1 MINVLMPIIKLII
14 AVLPIVM
21 LCLLA
26 KKVNL
31 PKPERTKQFPMPIV
45 AIIYVIVAMIFMD
58 KICQGLLTLIGGLP
72 GKIMSLIPLLGLVGK
87 LSSAFS
93 GAGSLLSSIL
103 SSLNLELWVF
113 FIANA
118 VIMLAFVSLKKIII
132 QICKKSVNPE
142 SELHEKVSGI
152 FYEFFT
158 ERGCWCLQE
167 RFVQARNMLKTFYF
181 AAVIISSVLM
191 IVSRY
196 LYLSHMIKSVFF
208 PVFGIIILGEIYF
221 YLDGSSKRE
230 YSSLLGEDEDAYK
243 VVNYSLL
250 RKFLRTIFKDKL
262 LAENTSVNNA
272 FSYDLSTDEILRQME
287 NDEDPKIV
295 SFATYMDALN
305 NTGFEIDHNYLNSA
319 VDLLKG
325 KSILFNNP
333 FYNDLIP
340 YAFYPMNR
348 VLTSHKKVLVVLG
361 RHAIEDD
368 IREWLENGIEAV
380 TNIPFMW
387 NIEKLDKTTKKPDI
401 GVISYSDVLN
411 INVHDANA
419 DFLKDVEF
427 CVIIEPSKLITTAQI
442 GLSLLAKKCK
452 NNEDKNVVFCI
463 CDKNCDG
470 LVDTMSHILMTS
482 LSEVSA
488 TNKHTGTSSYMSWNS
503 DDDYWQH
510 RLVPNISRYLG
521 IGTELSFAAL
531 KNQVS
536 KVQWYGGDTFPV
548 VDINWIDKQYYFD
561 LMNYAGLPTGQE
573 VMDEY
578 FVTSSNFWSAK
589 VENNNYFTVE
599 DEFCNM
605 FEILRDFST
614 RSKEQGFINVISSE
628 YLLKDY
634 MAENASIFETDA
646 KAIPHIVADYART
659 DRNMFL
665 KLALMLSIQKI
676 KEDQLIKEFSLM
688 GIEVFDLKKQIWYEL
703 YKCYADLKSI
713 STLPSGYVDAVNE
726 AYERTVDVG
735 VENPVKFTHSI
746 INVTERYNIETFEY
760 DKFYSIDDRDFLD
773 KCVSELKSAAYVAE
787 DEQGEKYYLGA
798 ELIGQIYQRHIPGQ
812 FFTFGGKYYEML
824 HLTADGQVLVRR
836 AADHI
841 VGRPSYRQKRE
852 YIIYGTNAVEKVGAQ
867 QNISGMRISR
877 EYADVRV
884 KTSGYLNMK
893 QYNNFA
899 SAEDVVFEG
908 EYSQIPDRLYR
919 NKEIL
924 RIELPDADGAFTD
937 DVRYTVTML
946 LNEVFRTLFA
956 ENQAYICAVTC
967 DDHID
972 EGGFRPTTYKL
983 SGDGYELSHNSIYI
997 IEDSQLDLGLTIAVE
1012 RNLKRILRIVQ
1023 DYLEWHLEAM
1033 EHSLN
1038 PPKDPEPPK
1047 YTGQTELPEDK
1058 KAKQNGIKGFVQK
1071 IKDKIKRT
1079 LDKKDKT
1086 EDKDKKDKK
1095 DKKKWGKKDKE
1106 KNSEEEIDPIKDDPT
1121 PEGEDISSNGDPS
1134 LEDPAVDTDET
1145 ENIDSE
1151 EADITEETSD
1161 EEQTEEEIDSTE
1173 EVSDEEIESEE
1184 PVTNEESEENQEEAV
1199 DSDEDISED
1208 NVDGIENLSD
1218 TEEQTDEKSS
1228 VVEELSSE
1236 GDVDE
1241 EVSTEEVDGDTE
1253 VEPETVVQENKD
1265 NAPAEIEDPEKTDDT
1280 DENGETDKQ
1289 DKAEDTEETPIVFE
1303 RKPYHERYYTL
1314 FGFETEPTALNIR
1327 ATYEYLTKIGYN
1339 NNNELKSARNG
1350 IHLAETLESYDP
1362 DKKDSRY
1369 CDFCGKEIFGV
1380 EYETLTDGR
1389 DRCVQCGKT
1398 AVKTEADF
1406 RKIYEDVKR
1415 NMETFFSIRINAG
1428 IRVEMVNSRRLHK
1441 ALKKKFV
1448 PTNNADGR
1456 IIGVAIKDRNGYR
1469 LMIENGAPRMA
1480 SMLTIAHELTHIW
1493 QYLNWNKKAIEKKYG
1508 DYTLQVYEGMAKWV
1522 EVQYAYLINE
1532 STMARREEIIT
1543 SLRQDQYGEGFVR
1556 YRANYPLSRGA
1567 TIKGRTPFMDTET
1580 PLDMDFC
1587 GELVVPID
1595 PISGIITP
1603 EGKKGNQK
1611 GIDIEKRTWDDG
1623 VDPLDGPRYRNPEE
1637 VRLYAF
1643 ELLSDE
1649 EKLVYNAIYQ
1659 AVMNFEP
1666 TVENLPAAI
1675 QKEQLA
1681 KITDYIRRDNP
1692 YIDWFKNGYSY
1703 FSDTATGVVTK
1714 VNLGYCLTPEEVEV
1728 RQQAIDAALKPFLD
1742 TIESRMSDYEVVLRA
1757 YNYIIELVDYDSIG
1771 LDIQKNDENADD
1783 KPDDLR
1789 SVYGVFVNRKTV
1801 CAGYS
1806 VALQYLLNLLGIECT
1821 YVRGMTGPDFTG
1833 YHGWNML
1840 KLEGDYYFMDVT
1852 WGDGSNTKAEK
1863 NFSDKINYDYFCIT
1877 SEELSKDHRIEEDL
1891 PVPEC
1896 TATKCNYYH
1905 RHGLYFES
1913 YDFEAIRD
1921 TICRE
1926 INNGSTDVN
1935 LKFVDLSL
1943 RDEVKKSLCT
1953 DGKIFD
1959 IIRYSNLKSDVRINT
1974 SYRSLAD
1981 KIFPTLKFYFEKAK

>member
-1 MINVLMPIIKLII
+1 
-14 AVLPIVM
+14 M
-21 LCLLA
+21 LSLFA

-45 AIIYVIVAMIFMD
+45 AILYVIVAMLFAD
-58 KICQGLLTLIGGLP
+58 RICQGLLTLIGGLP
-72 GKIMSLIPLLGLVGK
+72 AKILSLIPLLGLVGK

-93 GAGSLLSSIL
+93 GAGSLLSSL
-103 SSLNLELWVF
+103 FSTLNLELWVF

-118 VIMLAFVSLKKIII
+118 LIMVVFISLKKSIIVI
-132 QICKKSVNPE
+132 LKKAVKTE
-142 SELHEKVSGI
+142 SELHEKVSEI

-167 RFVQARNMLKTFYF
+167 HFVEARNMFKTFYY
-181 AAVIISSVLM
+181 AAIIISSVIM
-191 IVSRY
+191 IISRY
-196 LYLSHMIKSVFF
+196 LYLTHTIKSVFF
-208 PVFGIIILGEIYF
+208 PVFGIIVLGEIYF

-230 YSSLLGEDEDAYK
+230 YSSILGEDEDAYR

-250 RKFLRTIFKDKL
+250 RKFLRTVFKDKL

-272 FSYDLSTDEILRQME
+272 FTYDLSTEEVLRQLE
-287 NDEDPKIV
+287 NDEDPKV
-295 SFATYMDALN
+295 VAFATYMNSLNDA
-305 NTGFEIDHNYLNSA
+305 GFEIDHNYLNSS

-348 VLTSHKKVLVVLG
+348 VLSSHKKVLVVLG

-368 IREWLENGIEAV
+368 IKEWLENGIETV
-380 TNIPFMW
+380 TNIPFVW
-387 NIEKLDKTTKKPDI
+387 NIEKLDKTTKNPDI
-401 GVISYSDVLN
+401 GLISYSDVLN
-411 INVHDANA
+411 VSIHDANA
-419 DFLKDVEF
+419 DFLSEVEF
-427 CVIIEPSKLITTAQI
+427 CVIIEPSKLVTTAQI

-452 NNEDKNVVFCI
+452 SKEDKNVVFCI

-488 TNKHTGTSSYMSWNS
+488 TNKHTGTSSYACWNS

-548 VDINWIDKQYYFD
+548 RDINWIDKQYYFD

-578 FVTSSNFWSAK
+578 FITSSNFWSAK
-589 VENNNYFTVE
+589 VENNNYLTVE

-634 MAENASIFETDA
+634 MADNASIFETDA
-646 KAIPHIVADYART
+646 KAIPYIVADYART
-659 DRNMFL
+659 DRNMIL
-665 KLALMLSIQKI
+665 RLALMLSIQQM
-676 KEDQLIKEFSLM
+676 KEEQLVKEFSLM
-688 GIEVFDLKKQIWYEL
+688 AVEVFDLKKQIWYEL
-703 YKCYADLKSI
+703 YKCYADLNSI
-713 STLPSGYVDAVNE
+713 STLPSDYVDAVNE
-726 AYERTVDVG
+726 AYERKVYIG
-735 VENPVKFTHSI
+735 SERPVEFTPSI
-746 INVTERYNIETFEY
+746 INVVERYNIETFEY
-760 DKFYSIDDRDFLD
+760 DKMYSINNKDFLE

-798 ELIGQIYQRHIPGQ
+798 ELIGQIYQRYIPGQ

-824 HLTADGQVLVRR
+824 YLTADGQVLVRR
-836 AADHI
+836 ASDHI
-841 VGRPSYRQKRE
+841 NGRPSYRQNRE
-852 YIIYGTNAVEKVGAQ
+852 YIIYGTADVQKVGAQ
-867 QNISGMRISR
+867 QNISGMKISR
-877 EYADVRV
+877 EYADIRV
-884 KTSGYLNMK
+884 KTPGYLNMK

-899 SAEDVVFEG
+899 SAEEIVFEG
-908 EYSQIPDRLYR
+908 KYSQIPDRLYR

-937 DVRYTVTML
+937 DVRYTITTL
-946 LNEVFRTLFA
+946 INEVFRTLFA

-967 DDHID
+967 DDHLD
-972 EGGFRPTTYKL
+972 EDKFRPNTYKL
-983 SGDGYELSHNSIYI
+983 SGDGYELSRNSIYI

-1023 DYLEWHLEAM
+1023 DYIEWHLEAM
-1033 EHSLN
+1033 ELSLN

-1047 YTGQTELPEDK
+1047 YTGQTDLPEDK
-1058 KAKQNGIKGFVQK
+1058 KAKQKGIKGFIQK
-1071 IKDKIKRT
+1071 IKDKIKST
-1079 LDKKDKT
+1079 FDKKDKT
-1086 EDKDKKDKK
+1086 EEEDKNGKKDK
-1095 DKKKWGKKDKE
+1095 KKKWGKKGKDK
-1106 KNSEEEIDPIKDDPT
+1106 NPEEEIKPIQDDPK
-1121 PEGEDISSNGDPS
+1121 PEGEDIPSNEDPS
-1134 LEDPAVDTDET
+1134 LDEPVGDTEQTENTDSEVTDTTEENPEGEQNEEAAVTEDNPEEEQNEAVESEDPALTEEITEGEQGDTVDSADQTAT
-1145 ENIDSE
+1145 EDVSE
-1151 EADITEETSD
+1151 ENADEPEITTD
-1161 EEQTEEEIDSTE
+1161 IEEQTEET
-1173 EVSDEEIESEE
+1173 
-1184 PVTNEESEENQEEAV
+1184 PSEENLG
-1199 DSDEDISED
+1199 SED
-1208 NVDGIENLSD
+1208 VVDDEIA
-1218 TEEQTDEKSS
+1218 TEEI
-1228 VVEELSSE
+1228 
-1236 GDVDE
+1236 
-1241 EVSTEEVDGDTE
+1241 DGNTE

-1265 NAPAEIEDPEKTDDT
+1265 NAPAKT
-1280 DENGETDKQ
+1280 EEPV
-1289 DKAEDTEETPIVFE
+1289 DTEETEETDKKDNPEGTEEEPQIVFE

-1314 FGFETEPTALNIR
+1314 YGFESEPVAINLR
-1327 ATYEYLTKIGYN
+1327 ATLEYLTKIGYN

-1350 IHLAETLESYDP
+1350 IHLAEALESYDP
-1362 DKKDSRY
+1362 NKKDARY

-1389 DRCVQCGKT
+1389 DRCIQCGKT

-1428 IRVEMVNSRRLHK
+1428 IRVEMVNSRKLHK
-1441 ALKKKFV
+1441 ALKKTFV

-1493 QYLNWNKKAIEKKYG
+1493 QYLNWNDKEIAKKYG
-1508 DYTLQVYEGMAKWV
+1508 DYKLQIYEGMAKWV

-1532 STMARREEIIT
+1532 SAMARREEIVT
-1543 SLRQDQYGEGFVR
+1543 ALRQDQYGEGFVR
-1556 YRANYPLSRGA
+1556 YRANYPLSRGT

-1595 PISGIITP
+1595 PIGGIITP

-1611 GIDIEKRTWDDG
+1611 GIDIEKCTWDDG
-1623 VDPLDGPRYRNPEE
+1623 ADPLDGPRYRNPEE

-1703 FSDTATGVVTK
+1703 FSDTATGIVTK
-1714 VNLGYCLTPEEVEV
+1714 VNLGYCLTPEEVDV

-1771 LDIQKNDENADD
+1771 LDIQKNDANADD

-1926 INNGSTDVN
+1926 INKGSTDVN